1 MIYFIMLVVIPLGIA
16 AVVSYFFADK
26 KFLVGKEPDDITSEL
41 KAIDRQIASYVN
53 GLYTPLRDYTIQITV
68 QDGKVQKVATETDL
82 TRKALIFDES
92 ETEPKETKQNKG
104 CSLLVARIGMAIY
117 VYCLTFLFF
126 LCFVLL
132 LEALHLI

>member
-1 MIYFIMLVVIPLGIA
+1 MIYFIMLVVIPFCIA
-16 AVVSYFFADK
+16 ALVSYFFADK

-68 QDGKVQKVATETDL
+68 RNGKVQKVATETDL